1 MFMGKESAECLLT
14 IVEDVISSANPRS
27 FARTFRDGDK
37 VFIMQLGANA
47 YGNFV
52 MISKLVH
59 RCWKGFIMVLEG
71 KLGSGWRGFGFH
83 LRKAI
88 APETLAA
95 KPPSQSVLKP
105 LVAEKFRQQNSKS
118 FLLAAIEGNWRDGSG
133 GKKGKQLI
141 PDF

>member
-1 MFMGKESAECLLT
+1 MNFQSRREVIFTCYIYMREIGILFVQCSWEKSAELLLAT
-14 IVEDVISSANPRS
+14 VEDVMSSANPGS

-52 MISKLVH
+52 MISELVH
-59 RCWKGFIMVLEG
+59 GRRKGFIMVPEG

-95 KPPSQSVLKP
+95 KPPS
-105 LVAEKFRQQNSKS
+105 
-118 FLLAAIEGNWRDGSG
+118 
-133 GKKGKQLI
+133 
-141 PDF
+141 

>member
-1 MFMGKESAECLLT
+1 MREIGILFVQCSWEKSAELLLAT
-14 IVEDVISSANPRS
+14 VEDVMSSANPGS

-52 MISKLVH
+52 MISELVH
-59 RCWKGFIMVLEG
+59 GRRKGFIMVPEG

-95 KPPSQSVLKP
+95 KPPS
-105 LVAEKFRQQNSKS
+105 
-118 FLLAAIEGNWRDGSG
+118 
-133 GKKGKQLI
+133 
-141 PDF
+141 